1 MRAVFFLNEKPCSR
15 AKIAFDPGRSVVGS
29 KAFWRIG
36 GVTPGLRELPKGVFS
51 GIFSRDEGVNK
62 ATTGIESH
70 SVVVIRIGDAAS
82 VVMPY
87 VF

>member
-15 AKIAFDPGRSVVGS
+15 AKIAFDPGRLVVGS

-36 GVTPGLRELPKGVFS
+36 GGTPGLRDLPKGIFS

-62 ATTGIESH
+62 ATTGIARD
-70 SVVVIRIGDAAS
+70 SVAVTRIGDAAS

>member
-1 MRAVFFLNEKPCSR
+1 M
-15 AKIAFDPGRSVVGS
+15 GS

-36 GVTPGLRELPKGVFS
+36 GGTPGLRELPKGVFS

-62 ATTGIESH
+62 ATTDIESY
-70 SVVVIRIGDAAS
+70 SVAVTRIGDAAS

>member
-62 ATTGIESH
+62 ATTGIARD
-70 SVVVIRIGDAAS
+70 SVTVTRIGDAAS
-82 VVMPY
+82 VVMPDA
-87 VF
+87 F